1 MKWLRHHKRSLL
13 FCHDWLKLVER
24 SYNCVLK
31 RIHFITLKLALAN
44 PVVTYISSK
53 NVRSKRFVFFLFWVS
68 KDCFDS
74 FGHLNFF
81 FQLGLNSLFFHS
93 PPLSISFFVF
103 YTTEREEL
111 VQQLDKKPK
120 STSKEV
126 LLSMAAL
133 LLLLLLLHTYYCS
146 GLLFFSLPDS
156 HQKEIAHGKRSH
168 PK

>member
-1 MKWLRHHKRSLL
+1 M
-13 FCHDWLKLVER
+13 
-24 SYNCVLK
+24 
-31 RIHFITLKLALAN
+31 
-44 PVVTYISSK
+44 
-53 NVRSKRFVFFLFWVS
+53 RSKRFVFLSRIS

-81 FQLGLNSLFFHS
+81 FQLGLKSLFFQS

-133 LLLLLLLHTYYCS
+133 LLLLHTTALAS
-146 GLLFFSLPDS
+146 FFSRYQIATKKRLHMENVHILSNSFPKLS
-156 HQKEIAHGKRSH
+156 FQVLIRPSLQRQKCVKRRFEPQSS
-168 PK
+168 